1 MNKRRTFPFFF
12 RWFFQEI
19 SSLRVFKVTKIK
31 IYHIICYD
39 VRLYFSIRKTID
51 NQQKE
56 NFLISSIYRTQKL
69 IALRRFM
76 LPGSLQKKKR
86 NQSFSTFFHWN
97 EFTTRAKCWDKLN
110 YDEHNL
116 FFLLWA
122 DNKYTYTT

>member
-12 RWFFQEI
+12 HWFREI
-19 SSLRVFKVTKIK
+19 SVLRVFKVTKIK
-31 IYHIICYD
+31 IYHIICYN

-51 NQQKE
+51 NQQTE

-76 LPGSLQKKKR
+76 LPDFLQKKREINLFPLFFPLKR
-86 NQSFSTFFHWN
+86 IYSCC
-97 EFTTRAKCWDKLN
+97 AKCWDKLN